1 MPCTLNDLFGRPAI
15 PARLGVAPLV
25 LIDCQNDYLTG
36 PLALAGMAAA
46 VEAAG
51 RLLDAA
57 RARGSAVIHVVQ
69 RGTAGGLFDLDGPGG
84 AVIDRLAPLGGEA
97 VVIKT
102 RPNGFSDTTLLE
114 RLGEHGDGMI
124 VAGFMTHNCVSSTVR
139 AALDFGFLPTVAT
152 DATATRDL
160 PCSGGV
166 VTAAALQ
173 RAELAGLA
181 DRHAVVVGV
190 AELVGEQVVG

>member
-1 MPCTLNDLFGRPAI
+1 MPRTLNELFGRTVK

-25 LIDCQNDYLTG
+25 LIDCQNDYLSG
-36 PLALAGMAAA
+36 PLALADIDVA

-57 RARGSAVIHVVQ
+57 RTRGSQVIHVVQ
-69 RGTAGGLFDLDGPGG
+69 RGAAGGLFDLEGSGG
-84 AVIDRLAPLGGEA
+84 AIIDRLSPLPGES

-102 RPNGFSDTTLLE
+102 RPNGFSDTTLLAE
-114 RLGEHGDGMI
+114 LGDTGGEMI

-139 AALDFGFLPTVAT
+139 AALDLAILPTIAA

-160 PCSGGV
+160 SLFGRV
-166 VTAAALQ
+166 VTAMDIQ

-181 DRHAVVVGV
+181 DRHAVVVTV
-190 AELVGEQVVG
+190 AELMAE

>member
-1 MPCTLNDLFGRPAI
+1 MARTLNDLFGRTVI

-25 LIDCQNDYLTG
+25 LIDCQNDYLAG
-36 PLALAGMAAA
+36 PLALVGVEAA

-57 RARGSAVIHVVQ
+57 RARGSKIIHVVQ
-69 RGTAGGLFDLDGPGG
+69 RGAAGGLFDLDGPGG
-84 AVIDRLAPLGGEA
+84 AVIDRLAPREGEA
-97 VVIKT
+97 VVVKT
-102 RPNGFSDTTLLE
+102 LPNGFADTLLLAE
-114 RLGEHGDGMI
+114 LGNHGGEMI

-139 AALDFGFLPTVAT
+139 AALDLGIQPTVAA

-160 PCSGGV
+160 PYPGGV

-181 DRHAVVVGV
+181 DRHAVVVDV
-190 AELVGEQVVG
+190 AELAGE